1 MNSCSHLCARKIVA
15 PLALLIIGEACSDPQ
30 RSVSPNGEQIS
41 AVVPS
46 HSLSSGT
53 VSALIG
59 RSTLVEGFK
68 VKRKTGSWEID
79 LHAKDPTDVIVSTLT
94 VQPGGNT
101 GWHTHPGPGFV
112 QVTSGTARFYEA
124 DDPSCAPTEVSA
136 GRAWLDRGEITH
148 IARNES
154 NAPVTLLVT
163 LIVPP
168 GAPPRIDEPAPGN
181 CPF

>member
-1 MNSCSHLCARKIVA
+1 MSSRIHLSANKIVA
-15 PLALLIIGEACSDPQ
+15 ALALLIVGAACSDAEPP
-30 RSVSPNGEQIS
+30 VSPFGTQTS

-46 HSLSSGT
+46 HTVSSGT
-53 VSALIG
+53 ASALIG
-59 RSTLVEGFK
+59 RSTLMEGFK

-79 LHAKDPTDVIVSTLT
+79 IHAKDPTDLIVSTLT
-94 VQPGGNT
+94 IQPGGNS

-112 QVTSGTARFYEA
+112 QVTSGSARFYEA

-163 LIVPP
+163 LFVPP

>member
-1 MNSCSHLCARKIVA
+1 MKSRTHLSASKIVA
-15 PLALLIIGEACSDPQ
+15 TFALLIVGEACSDAQPP
-30 RSVSPNGEQIS
+30 VAPNGGQIS

-79 LHAKDPTDVIVSTLT
+79 IHAKDPTDVIVSTLT

-101 GWHTHPGPGFV
+101 GWHTHPGPAFV

-136 GRAWLDRGEITH
+136 GRALLDRGETTH

-163 LIVPP
+163 LFVPP
-168 GAPPRIDEPAPGN
+168 GASPRIDEPAPGN